1 MPQSTKLPRTKLLF
15 GAIST
20 LGTFGLMQVVR
31 LIAGVAIAR
40 LLSPELL
47 GIMTIVYVLRFGV
60 ELLSDIGI
68 RQSVISN
75 REGDQPDFYNTAWT
89 LQIGRGFGLSLVFLL
104 ATVPVSKLYDAP
116 ILLWIL
122 PVISSYFAIVG
133 FTSTQPFLL
142 ARRMQTAR
150 LNGFDVAL
158 EIISAVGRV
167 GLAFVSPTIWALVF
181 GSLIQPIARTIGSH
195 FLIPGVG
202 HRLYISKDYARQ
214 IFHFGKWILVT
225 AVLFFLASNFD
236 RLYLAKVIPF
246 ALLGVFG
253 IARNL
258 SGMVTDGIAR
268 LCSIVV
274 FPLVAA
280 EAAKPRTQL
289 RADLAPVRLAFVMI
303 CAFCLSIFVTLGDF
317 IIAAMYDH
325 RYQAAGW
332 MLPVLVT
339 GLWFSILASLNE
351 SILIGVGRPK
361 YTTVASSSK
370 LLLILVGLPLATTW
384 YGISGAVGIIA
395 FGDLPR
401 YCAILFGQRR
411 LQLSF
416 LRQDAIATVAFFA
429 LILLWEYVRLH
440 FHLGTSFDNIP

>member
-1 MPQSTKLPRTKLLF
+1 
-15 GAIST
+15 
-20 LGTFGLMQVVR
+20 
-31 LIAGVAIAR
+31 
-40 LLSPELL
+40 
-47 GIMTIVYVLRFGV
+47 
-60 ELLSDIGI
+60 
-68 RQSVISN
+68 
-75 REGDQPDFYNTAWT
+75 
-89 LQIGRGFGLSLVFLL
+89 
-104 ATVPVSKLYDAP
+104 
-116 ILLWIL
+116 
-122 PVISSYFAIVG
+122 
-133 FTSTQPFLL
+133 
-142 ARRMQTAR
+142 
-150 LNGFDVAL
+150 
-158 EIISAVGRV
+158 
-167 GLAFVSPTIWALVF
+167 
-181 GSLIQPIARTIGSH
+181 
-195 FLIPGVG
+195 
-202 HRLYISKDYARQ
+202 
-214 IFHFGKWILVT
+214 
-225 AVLFFLASNFD
+225 
-236 RLYLAKVIPF
+236 
-246 ALLGVFG
+246 
-253 IARNL
+253 
-258 SGMVTDGIAR
+258 MVTDGIAR